1 MSTRSNGPSLSVVI
15 PTRNRLALLREC
27 LQAIA
32 AQTLRPSEVV
42 VVVDGGEDVSRA
54 GDGVDLPLVMLRNE
68 VSQGQPAALNRGI
81 RASTAECV
89 AFCDD
94 DDLFEPDHLETLARA
109 LAASATGLAYT
120 DAHAFDADPARPV
133 GILDRD
139 FDRALLRVTNYIAP
153 STVAFR
159 RAHYDRLQGLDE
171 SLPYYWDWDFFL
183 RVSEVAKVT
192 RAPGGRTSYRI
203 HAGSSQTVAPVQE
216 RTAQLQRLCDK
227 HGLGTLP
234 VKHLFDLFRRP

>member
-1 MSTRSNGPSLSVVI
+1 MGGPSIAVVI
-15 PTRNRLALLREC
+15 PTRNRLGLLREC

-42 VVVDGGEDVSRA
+42 VVNDGGEDISRVA
-54 GDGVDLPLVMLRNE
+54 DGLDLPVRLLQDE
-68 VSQGQPAALNRGI
+68 VSHGQPAALNRGI
-81 RASTAECV
+81 RATTAECV

-94 DDLFEPDHLETLARA
+94 DDLFAPEHLEVLARA
-109 LAASATGLAYT
+109 LAASAAGLAYT

-139 FDRALLRVTNYIAP
+139 FDRDLLRTTNYIAP
-153 STVAFR
+153 STIAFR

-183 RVSEVAKVT
+183 RVSEVAPVT
-192 RAPGGRTSYRI
+192 RAPGGRTSYRV
-203 HAGSSQTVAPVQE
+203 HAGSSQTVAPVHE
-216 RTAQLQRLCDK
+216 RSAQLQRLCDK

-234 VKHLFDLFRRP
+234 TKHLFDLFRRI

>member
-1 MSTRSNGPSLSVVI
+1 MTALSIAVVI

-27 LQAIA
+27 LEAIA

-42 VVVDGGEDVSRA
+42 VVNDGGEDISRVA
-54 GDGVDLPLVMLRNE
+54 DGLDLPVRLIQNGSSL
-68 VSQGQPAALNRGI
+68 GQPAALNAGI
-81 RASTAECV
+81 RATTAEWV

-94 DDLFEPDHLETLARA
+94 DDLFAPDHLETLARA
-109 LAASATGLAYT
+109 LAASATSLAYT
-120 DAHAFDADPARPV
+120 DAHAFDADPSRPV

-139 FDRALLRVTNYIAP
+139 FDLDLLRTTNYIAP

-183 RVSEVAKVT
+183 RLSSVAPVM
-192 RAPGGRTSYRI
+192 RVPGGLTFYRQ
-203 HAGSSQTVAPVQE
+203 HPGSSQTATPAPV
-216 RTAQLQRLCDK
+216 RAANLQRLCDK

-234 VKHLFDLFRRP
+234 VKHLFDLFRRT